1 MEGQN
6 RAFCDNGAWTK
17 LPVCLEITCNSPS
30 ILNGFFQPRRTI
42 YRNGDLI
49 RIQCDSGFTLET
61 DNRGKVFECT
71 KNGWSPS
78 PKCVSIEGGCGR
90 PPAVDNGD
98 IVDTPKATYAQS
110 ESVTYQ
116 CQNLYI
122 MEGSAR
128 VTCQNGR
135 WSQTPTCR
143 VACTANEE
151 DMREHNIR
159 LRWSNGDKIYSEDGN
174 TVEFVCLRG
183 YKPHPNTRSFRINCV
198 DGKFDFPDCI

>member
-1 MEGQN
+1 MSARISFFN
-6 RAFCDNGAWTK
+6 ILYDLFS
-17 LPVCLEITCNSPS
+17 LEITCNPPS
-30 ILNGFFQPRRTI
+30 ILNGFFKPQRTI

-78 PKCVSIEGGCGR
+78 LKCVNIEGGCGR
-90 PPAVDNGD
+90 PPAVDNAD
-98 IVDTPKATYAQS
+98 IVEMLKETYIQS
-110 ESVTYQ
+110 ESITYQ

-135 WSQTPTCR
+135 WSKAPI
-143 VACTANEE
+143 CTG
-151 DMREHNIR
+151 
-159 LRWSNGDKIYSEDGN
+159 RWSSLGFASGSLP
-174 TVEFVCLRG
+174 TSLVFG
-183 YKPHPNTRSFRINCV
+183 GSFLDRVSCGFLLIF
-198 DGKFDFPDCI
+198 G